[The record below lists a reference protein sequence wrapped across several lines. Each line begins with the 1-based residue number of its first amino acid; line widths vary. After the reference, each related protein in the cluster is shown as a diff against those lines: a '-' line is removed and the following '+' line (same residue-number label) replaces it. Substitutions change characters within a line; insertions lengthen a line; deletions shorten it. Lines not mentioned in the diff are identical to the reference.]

1 MYTRKQNS
9 SIIIYRKKDMYEK
22 NKMYSQNASL
32 EEDSESTL
40 KTTGGIKSDRGT
52 I

>member
-1 MYTRKQNS
+1 
-9 SIIIYRKKDMYEK
+9 MYEK
-22 NKMYSQNASL
+22 NKMYSQNASF